1 MFADLDIKM
10 NLKVNLHFKL
20 TQLAKLLPKVRLPNQ
35 KMGRRKNAGHT
46 WQQVT
51 GKLVQDL
58 GDQNIENKLK
68 TLFISPFISIFRSHS
83 HSRIQNKL
91 DIKAAKNDNTYK
103 QKTKKEVNSWTIL

>member
-20 TQLAKLLPKVRLPNQ
+20 IQLAKSLLKVWLPNQ
-35 KMGRRKNAGHT
+35 KMGRRKNAWHT

-68 TLFISPFISIFRSHS
+68 TLFISFFRSHS

>member
-20 TQLAKLLPKVRLPNQ
+20 TQLAKSLPKVRLPNQ
-35 KMGRRKNAGHT
+35 NTKMGRRKNAGHT

-68 TLFISPFISIFRSHS
+68 TLFISFFRSHS

-91 DIKAAKNDNTYK
+91 DIKAANNDNTYK

>member
-10 NLKVNLHFKL
+10 NLKVSKLHFKL
-20 TQLAKLLPKVRLPNQ
+20 TQLAKLLPKVRLLNQ

-58 GDQNIENKLK
+58 GDQNIENELK
-68 TLFISPFISIFRSHS
+68 TLFISFFRSHS